1 MASYPKI
8 RSYTDNAFPATFNI
22 NDFTTYSGYA
32 TLGDLLS
39 YANIYNSNMF
49 YSTNYFTSIYFTDY
63 INGITPQ
70 ILNYVYKLTNYFYDT
85 NTGDSA
91 INSNVAISG
100 SLAIPTIN
108 TNSILSV
115 DIECNNLICNN
126 LIQPNKST
134 ISSNANSFILNNS
147 NMYPLLESSSVPSTG
162 LISNLTG
169 INLSLPL
176 YITIA
181 PKTTFY
187 LFDVNN
193 VMLYSLSNTTSD
205 YTYYNLINY
214 NQFFTPYKFTI
225 NST

>member
-8 RSYTDNAFPATFNI
+8 INHTDNSLPTVFNL
-22 NDFTTYSGYA
+22 NDFTSYSGVA
-32 TLGDLLS
+32 TLADLLN
-39 YANIYNSNMF
+39 YANLYNSNLF
-49 YSTNYFTSIYFTDY
+49 YSTNYFTSLNFTDY
-63 INGITPQ
+63 LNGLSPSVFNWINNLAT
-70 ILNYVYKLTNYFYDT
+70 YYYDT
-85 NTGDSA
+85 TTKDVGIA
-91 INSNVAISG
+91 SNIAVSG
-100 SLAIPTIN
+100 SMAIPTIN
-108 TNSILSV
+108 ANSILSV

-126 LIQPNKST
+126 LIQTNKST

-147 NMYPLLESSSVPSTG
+147 NMYPLLESQSVPSTG